1 MSFFKNIGLFFLNI
15 YFYLVIFFLV
25 FIYGSYGLVKAK
37 FLKRQSE
44 EKSKIFVRK
53 TVEKFGR
60 IILRSLFC
68 KVIVEG
74 KENIPENGPYVIV
87 SNHQS
92 YFDIPLIFGHV
103 YPSGFVAKIELAKMP
118 IVGKYITALDSVLI
132 NRKDAKSGAASL
144 RRFAKNLK
152 KGSIIT
158 VFPEGTRTKTGE
170 VDEFKKGTLM
180 VPFRYGIDIL
190 PLSIDGSFN
199 VSKKG
204 SFLFKPTTIKVR
216 IFKPINPKTYASEGE
231 LREHIKSEITKSL
244 QEG

>member
-1 MSFFKNIGLFFLNI
+1 MNLLKNIGLFFLNI
-15 YFYLVIFFLV
+15 YFYLVIFVLV
-25 FIYGSYGLVKAK
+25 FIYGSYGLIKAK
-37 FLKRQSE
+37 ILKRKSE
-44 EKSKIFVRK
+44 EKSKAYVRK

-68 KVIVEG
+68 KVIVDG
-74 KENIPENGPYVIV
+74 KENIPEKGPYVIV

-92 YFDIPLIFGHV
+92 YFDIPLIFGYI

-132 NRKDAKSGAASL
+132 NRKDPKSGAASL

-158 VFPEGTRTKTGE
+158 VFPEGTRTKTGKI
-170 VDEFKKGTLM
+170 DEFKKGTLM
-180 VPFRYGIDIL
+180 VPFRYGISLL
-190 PLSIDGSFN
+190 PLAIDGSFN

-204 SFLFKPTTIKVR
+204 SFLFKPTTIKVK
-216 IFKPINPKTYASEGE
+216 IFKPIDPKTFASEGE
-231 LREHIKSEITKSL
+231 LREHIKNEITKSL